1 VLEDER
7 TEWQRVSLSDVGAEG
22 IYFEVL
28 MCGGREE
35 VGLLDSIPIDR
46 VVTLLH
52 HIAGFMG
59 SALEKANPSKA
70 SAELG
75 VEFGLE
81 EGKLVALRVCPK
93 TLGRIAEFSEH
104 EAY

>member
-1 VLEDER
+1 
-7 TEWQRVSLSDVGAEG
+7 VSLSDVGAEG

-81 EGKLVALRVCPK
+81 EGKLVAL
-93 TLGRIAEFSEH
+93 IARGTAKANLKIKLEWDRSTRTTTS
-104 EAY
+104 